1 MEIPKGKGKENEN
14 PITHYNCCKESFFF
28 FFFFTGSSKST
39 IHKSNQGKEMRRII
53 TTVAKPAS
61 SKISSKSTQK
71 GIPRNG
77 GRRLRSRRR
86 MRMREK
92 KMNPVRTKQRQE
104 TAFLGFARSGAILG
118 FRVCSFRN
126 QLRFRVFRF
135 LANARQSL
143 KAHQH
148 HHHHQQHRE
157 LDAKYSL

>member
-1 MEIPKGKGKENEN
+1 
-14 PITHYNCCKESFFF
+14 
-28 FFFFTGSSKST
+28 
-39 IHKSNQGKEMRRII
+39 MRRII

-157 LDAKYSL
+157 LDAKYSLQHRGFAADCQQGKQRIIICKVAMVVHLSCIFFFRF